1 MGQQVLGDSRREQ
14 DDETCGYSRSRG
26 AFGAKFK
33 TSTLAMCAETAVYK
47 LDGSESVNK
56 TAMGESKSK
65 ASRDGGNL
73 VLAGKQAI
81 TTQ

>member
-1 MGQQVLGDSRREQ
+1 
-14 DDETCGYSRSRG
+14 
-26 AFGAKFK
+26 
-33 TSTLAMCAETAVYK
+33 MCAETAVYK